1 MEAETSTPTIKWFQ
15 RRKNITIDVCLPQ
28 VKEETLH
35 FDENA
40 FDFVCESEGKKYKL
54 HVELFDTIDPSRSSS
69 QKSGDKF
76 RILLQKKEQQKPY
89 WKRLQKS
96 QDKNKYITVN
106 WDKWIDSQDEEYE

>member
-1 MEAETSTPTIKWFQ
+1 MYYIYCIVLKDSGMEAETSTPTIKWFQ

-76 RILLQKKEQQKPY
+76 RILLQKKE
-89 WKRLQKS
+89 
-96 QDKNKYITVN
+96 
-106 WDKWIDSQDEEYE
+106 